1 MEQLRFRKWQVY
13 TDSQNLFSDMS
24 KIISSLPGQFKGSL
38 GDQISRSSLSI
49 VLNIAEG
56 SGKNSI
62 KELSRFLDIA
72 LGSAYETLACTDSLL
87 RNKLINKG
95 EYDDI
100 EVKIMSIYSQ
110 LGGFKKKLRTSK

>member
-13 TDSQNLFSDMS
+13 TDSQNLFSDIS
-24 KIISSLPGQFKGSL
+24 ELISSLPRQFQGSL
-38 GDQISRSSLSI
+38 GDQIGRSSLSI

-62 KELSRFLDIA
+62 RELNRFLDIA

-87 RNKLINKG
+87 RNKLIHQGK
-95 EYDDI
+95 YDDI
-100 EVKIMSIYSQ
+100 EAKIMSICSQ
-110 LGGFKKKLRTSK
+110 LGGFKKKLRTAK